1 LERLSRIGSSGW
13 GILPTASEEIHF
25 QRSAAGGRSAKRELC
40 RVQSLDYR
48 RVLVAAL
55 LGAASSA
62 ALAAPS
68 TPPAAVTAADAV
80 ADDDAGRDRSWI
92 YRYDPMSGS
101 LVAVPPAELKRG
113 AVYNRYDAGRGRWV
127 WSKLAA
133 DGSLRYSLGPGSVQ
147 QVRSFDLRGT
157 QAEQRRA
164 LEKQAPELARLLTIQ
179 GARPTLKL
187 DEQGRW
193 QLGPT
198 PHVSSVFDEATGER
212 WEWHGDEPSGVLHSC
227 GRLWAYA
234 DGDYLPVR

>member
-1 LERLSRIGSSGW
+1 MVGAVS
-13 GILPTASEEIHF
+13 
-25 QRSAAGGRSAKRELC
+25 
-40 RVQSLDYR
+40 
-48 RVLVAAL
+48 VAAW
-55 LGAASSA
+55 
-62 ALAAPS
+62 AAPP
-68 TPPAAVTAADAV
+68 TPPAAVKAADTAPGS
-80 ADDDAGRDRSWI
+80 DAGRDRGWI
-92 YRYDPMSGS
+92 YRYDPMSGT

-113 AVYNRYDAGRGRWV
+113 GVYNRFDPGRGRWV
-127 WSKLAA
+127 WSRAAA

-179 GARPTLKL
+179 GARPTLRL
-187 DEQGRW
+187 DEQGQW

-212 WEWHGDEPSGVLHSC
+212 WEWHGDQPSGVIHSC
-227 GRLWAYA
+227 GRSWAYA